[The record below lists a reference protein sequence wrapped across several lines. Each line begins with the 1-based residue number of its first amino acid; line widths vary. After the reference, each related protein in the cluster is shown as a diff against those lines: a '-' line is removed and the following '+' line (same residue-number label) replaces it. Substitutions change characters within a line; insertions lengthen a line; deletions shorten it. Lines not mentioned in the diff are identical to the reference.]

1 MLQLDIARHSKLW
14 RENSQKCPSIGIWY
28 DRHVTYN
35 LRYRNVKPVQPL
47 CLLSISKSYIN
58 VTMRIIIQCQAF
70 FVMLQCIAA
79 SARELQIFEG
89 IDRRCETLMNNTIE
103 NIFAQ
108 KDCSCSQG
116 GFPPTLTVD
125 CSRIEE
131 SCIQRR
137 FTDTP
142 DDNLLC
148 GYPGIR
154 FVVNVLAIAFGGLPV
169 VAEVCFYDV
178 SVFNIT
184 VPDIINPVCIGV
196 FAGLPGSIPL
206 ANLLGLIFGI
216 TAPASKALREPSK
229 PSSLSLKKKH
239 QAFRINENSCVPV
252 IGNEKE
258 KCNSCTICPPEEGG
272 GIIFDCTNIV
282 PDLQSTDCVVL
293 PKFL

>member
-1 MLQLDIARHSKLW
+1 
-14 RENSQKCPSIGIWY
+14 
-28 DRHVTYN
+28 
-35 LRYRNVKPVQPL
+35 
-47 CLLSISKSYIN
+47 
-58 VTMRIIIQCQAF
+58 MRIIIQCQTF
-70 FVMLQCIAA
+70 FLLWQCIAA
-79 SARELQIFEG
+79 SSARELQIFEE
-89 IDRRCETLMNNTIE
+89 IDRRCETLVDNTIE
-103 NIFAQ
+103 GIFAP
-108 KDCSCSQG
+108 KDCRCSQG

-137 FTDTP
+137 FTDP
-142 DDNLLC
+142 LDDTLLC
-148 GYPGIR
+148 GSPGIR
-154 FVVNVLAIAFGGLPV
+154 FIVNVWAIAFGGLPV
-169 VAEVCFYDV
+169 TAEVCFYDV

-206 ANLLGLIFGI
+206 ANLLELIFGI

>member
-1 MLQLDIARHSKLW
+1 
-14 RENSQKCPSIGIWY
+14 
-28 DRHVTYN
+28 
-35 LRYRNVKPVQPL
+35 
-47 CLLSISKSYIN
+47 
-58 VTMRIIIQCQAF
+58 MRIIIQCQTF
-70 FVMLQCIAA
+70 FLLWQCIAA
-79 SARELQIFEG
+79 SSARELQIFEE
-89 IDRRCETLMNNTIE
+89 IDRRCETLVDNTIE
-103 NIFAQ
+103 GIFAP
-108 KDCSCSQG
+108 KDCRCSQG

-137 FTDTP
+137 FTDP
-142 DDNLLC
+142 LDDTLLC
-148 GYPGIR
+148 GSPGIR
-154 FVVNVLAIAFGGLPV
+154 FIVNVWAVAFGGLPV
-169 VAEVCFYDV
+169 TAEVCFYDV